1 MKRMVA
7 FPVVLALTGAA
18 LVIQKPR
25 TFISMDFDMWLL
37 GLAGIAAAMAGVA
50 TRRFWVMGRA
60 MLVLAPFLTTAL
72 GGLIGG
78 VLFLTA
84 LAMLPS
90 LTDAPFHP
98 PILQTLAMALM
109 VPFLLMVETLWKIPV
124 WLAGMGCAAWI
135 MRGRMPLG

>member
-50 TRRFWVMGRA
+50 TRRLWVMGRA

-84 LAMLPS
+84 LALFPS

-98 PILQTLAMALM
+98 PLLQTLAMALM

-135 MRGRMPLG
+135 MRSRMPLG